1 MRQYKY
7 GFLDHGK
14 CYEDKRRT
22 EAGKNV
28 QGSMGKGSVASPLM
42 RHMMIRVQ
50 GAGTGREF

>member
-28 QGSMGKGSVASPLM
+28 QRSMGKGFVASPLM